1 LTIFLPTVLP
11 PEKSAKM
18 VAAPASPVT
27 ATHDLPIDFNRELFN
42 AIVDA
47 VPKALTMCGGKARC
61 VGVSRMPS
69 KQHGQLTGL
78 IGAHGRVSGF
88 IAVNMSTRL
97 ALHMVDGLLGE
108 RFPDLC
114 PQVIDSAGEVTNI
127 IVGGIKSA
135 LSRGEWAFTQITVP
149 SVVVGDG
156 YQVAFA
162 TGLELLEVCF
172 EVHNPEAIMASD
184 RMLHVTLSLL
194 KL

>member
-1 LTIFLPTVLP
+1 
-11 PEKSAKM
+11 M
-18 VAAPASPVT
+18 VAAPVAPPV
-27 ATHDLPIDFNRELFN
+27 ATNDLPIDFNRELFN
-42 AIVDA
+42 AVVDA
-47 VPKALTMCGGKARC
+47 VPKALAMCGAKASC

-69 KQHGQLTGL
+69 KQYGDLTGL

-88 IAVNMSTRL
+88 IAVNMSKRL
-97 ALHMVDGLLGE
+97 ALHVVDGLLGE
-108 RFPDLC
+108 RHPDLT

-127 IVGGIKSA
+127 IVGGIKSS
-135 LSRGEWAFTQITVP
+135 LSRGEWAFTNITVP

-172 EVHNPEAIMASD
+172 EVENPEAIMASD
-184 RMLHVTLSLL
+184 RLLHVTLSLL